1 MGLGFDDLLAKG
13 VGLVGK
19 LLAQLL
25 EEVALVAFLDVAESV
40 DILVVQGDDFLHERL
55 ELGVVGIGTHTECH
69 TVGEEFASDDGY
81 RYLELL
87 SVCHNIVE

>member
-25 EEVALVAFLDVAESV
+25 EKVAFIAFLDVTESV
-40 DILVVQGDDFLHERL
+40 DIFVVQGDDFLHERL
-55 ELGVVGIGTHTECH
+55 ELGIVGIGTHAEGYTI
-69 TVGEEFASDDGY
+69 GKEFAGDDGY
-81 RYLELL
+81 
-87 SVCHNIVE
+87 